1 MCEWPTV
8 RKHVSKITHAF
19 QGNTT
24 SFLTKHIMYTNTWQI
39 GFWSSCTAIG
49 WQNDVLNTMY
59 WGALRFQGVLKWV
72 WRPNITQP
80 WLYSQ
85 PMSGVAQL
93 WCAGFC
99 FKHLTV
105 LVHSMKSL
113 DFDCSCLS
121 TIFVSMHR
129 LPPGCFGPL
138 NRCEGGFIFAIS
150 GGLVALQGCV

>member
-1 MCEWPTV
+1 MTTAAWRCICVSGFSAAFSIIFLGFQGLCEWPTV

-85 PMSGVAQL
+85 PMSGVKTSHCVTGGSTPVL
-93 WCAGFC
+93 WSFLS
-99 FKHLTV
+99 HLPVVCGLLLQT
-105 LVHSMKSL
+105 LNS
-113 DFDCSCLS
+113 
-121 TIFVSMHR
+121 
-129 LPPGCFGPL
+129 FG
-138 NRCEGGFIFAIS
+138 S
-150 GGLVALQGCV
+150 